1 MDTSFKKINTPN
13 NIIFYVSSFVM
24 LILIIISIVVLY
36 TQGKNSIK
44 KNDLSH
50 SSMSSGDIFL
60 IVISSFAILFLIGL
74 YFKFPTFFR
83 DIIGSLS
90 NSSYLI
96 SLILYISFVVVLYEN
111 ILTEKQVTD
120 YSYFILPLTI
130 ICAFVLFFLNI
141 KETIGNFLTI
151 NQTSERIKYCII
163 YFCLIFFLS
172 VLYFLDPNNYISE
185 YLGPYLVVSILL
197 SIFGF
202 LYLLTLMSFSGIGTD
217 NLGLSTRFNPY
228 TIFSVV
234 SFVLFLIIMS
244 IGIFS
249 FPGGFMNS
257 SPMTISMILIL
268 TIFVSISWIISF
280 IISLFLKET
289 SVSGEEKASISK
301 YASMFQKIILLLFGL
316 TSSGLLVYWLAVNIQ
331 TLSSTS
337 GIVAFI
343 LNLFI
348 ILIVLGLIFKIFT
361 TTNTYQNSPI
371 IRIIINTLLYI
382 PCIFVSI
389 VDRLA
394 SLFGLAK
401 NYSPNMP
408 KTNLKLPNVKIT
420 DNNNYA
426 VYFGLLAIT
435 VIAYLVYPY
444 VEEKV
449 TNQGGLLLVNQPVYL
464 NELKSLA
471 SYQTLNQTKA
481 IDLSDPNNP
490 MQFNYHY
497 AISFWVFFDSTN
509 PSKVNQYVSI
519 LNYGNNPNI
528 LFNPTD
534 NTLLFTMD
542 KEKENRVLYEDKTI
556 PLQKWNHILI
566 NYSGSILDIFINNKL
581 VKSVIGVIPYKTLDT
596 LQIGANNGIQAGM
609 CNVNYFN
616 KSINIKQVHYLYQF
630 FKNKTPPVHSSS
642 QDTIINILEQVPN
655 IVTNKPVKISSNTTY
670 LNNLEN
676 TINKTSEKVSEA
688 KREIELD
695 RTYDKNYISWDW
707 YLKNNKY

>member
-1 MDTSFKKINTPN
+1 MDTTFKKINTSN
-13 NIIFYVSSFVM
+13 NIIFYVSSFIM

-44 KNDLSH
+44 KKDLSH

-60 IVISSFAILFLIGL
+60 IVISSFAILFLTVL

-83 DIIGSLS
+83 DIIASLS

-96 SLILYISFVVVLYEN
+96 FLILYISFVIVLYEN
-111 ILTEKQVTD
+111 ILTEKQVKD

-130 ICAFVLFFLNI
+130 ICGFVLFFLNI
-141 KETIGNFLTI
+141 KETVGDLLSISH
-151 NQTSERIKYCII
+151 TSERIKYCII

-172 VLYFLDPNNYISE
+172 VLYFLDPNNYISQ

-202 LYLLTLMSFSGIGTD
+202 LYLLTLVSFSGTD
-217 NLGLSTRFNPY
+217 NLSLSSRFNPY

-249 FPGGFMNS
+249 YPGGFMNS
-257 SPMTISMILIL
+257 SPATISIVLILI
-268 TIFVSISWIISF
+268 IFVSISWIISF

-289 SVSGEEKASISK
+289 PASGEEKASISK
-301 YASMFQKIILLLFGL
+301 YASIFQKIVLLFFGL
-316 TSSGLLVYWLAVNIQ
+316 TSSGLLVYWLAINIHS
-331 TLSSTS
+331 LSSTS

-361 TTNTYQNSPI
+361 ATNTYQNSPI

-389 VDRLA
+389 VDKLA

-401 NYSPNMP
+401 NYSPTVP
-408 KTNLKLPNVKIT
+408 KGNLTLPKIT
-420 DNNNYA
+420 DNNNYTI
-426 VYFGLLAIT
+426 YFGLLAIT

-444 VEEKV
+444 IEEKV

-464 NELKSLA
+464 NELKDLG

-509 PSKVNQYVSI
+509 PSKLNQYVSI

-528 LFNPTD
+528 LFNPVD
-534 NTLLFTMD
+534 NTLVFMMD
-542 KEKENRVLYEDKTI
+542 KDKENRMLYEDKTI

-581 VKSVIGVIPYKTLDT
+581 VKSVTGVIPYKTLDT
-596 LQIGANNGIQAGM
+596 LQIGSNNGIQAGI

-630 FKNKTPPVHSSS
+630 FKNKTPPTHSSS

-655 IVTNKPVKISSNTTY
+655 IVTNKPVEISSNTTY

-676 TINKTSEKVSEA
+676 TINKTSVKVSGV
-688 KREIELD
+688 KKEIELD
-695 RTYDKNYISWDW
+695 RTYNKNYISWDW
-707 YLKNNKY
+707 YSMNNKY

>member
-13 NIIFYVSSFVM
+13 NIIFYVSSFIM

-36 TQGKNSIK
+36 TQGKKEN
-44 KNDLSH
+44 NRLSN

-60 IVISSFAILFLIGL
+60 IIASSSAILFLIVL

-83 DIIGSLS
+83 DIIASLS

-96 SLILYISFVVVLYEN
+96 FLILYISFVIVLYEN
-111 ILTEKQVTD
+111 ILTEKQVKD

-141 KETIGNFLTI
+141 KETVGDLLNI

-163 YFCLIFFLS
+163 YFCLVFFLS

-202 LYLLTLMSFSGIGTD
+202 LYLLTLMSFSGTD
-217 NLGLSTRFNPY
+217 NLSLSSRFNSY

-257 SPMTISMILIL
+257 TPMTISMILIL

-331 TLSSTS
+331 SLSSTS

-361 TTNTYQNSPI
+361 ATNTYQNSPI

-389 VDRLA
+389 VDKLA
-394 SLFGLAK
+394 SLFDMTK
-401 NYSPNMP
+401 NYSPTVS
-408 KTNLKLPNVKIT
+408 KGNLTLPNVKIT
-420 DNNNYA
+420 DNNNYTI
-426 VYFGLLAIT
+426 YFGLLAIT
-435 VIAYLVYPY
+435 IIAYLVYPY
-444 VEEKV
+444 IEEKI
-449 TNQGGLLLVNQPVYL
+449 TNQGGLLLVNQPIYL
-464 NELKSLA
+464 NELKDLA

-509 PSKVNQYVSI
+509 PSKVNQYVSV

-528 LFNPTD
+528 LFNPVD

-542 KEKENRVLYEDKTI
+542 KDKENAVLYQDKTI

-566 NYSGSILDIFINNKL
+566 NYSGSILDIFINDKL

-596 LQIGANNGIQAGM
+596 LQIGENNGIQGGI

-616 KSINIKQVHYLYQF
+616 NSVNIKQVHYLYQF
-630 FKNKTPPVHSSS
+630 FKNKTPPTHSSS

-670 LNNLEN
+670 LNNLES
-676 TINKTSEKVSEA
+676 TINKTSAEVSEV
-688 KREIELD
+688 KKKIELD
-695 RTYDKNYISWDW
+695 RTYNKNYISWDW
-707 YLKNNKY
+707 YFKNNKY